1 MDHKHENFDS
11 RKLSE
16 RKNNFCGYCFC
27 PLCGKPLVLKHL
39 DGLHRKACDAP
50 ECGFIYY
57 QNPAPAAGTIIVQDD
72 RVLLVKRAHP
82 PKINWWCL
90 PAGFMEWA
98 EHPSDTAVRELEEE
112 TGLKVRL
119 TGFFDV
125 YTGEDDPRVNAV
137 LLLYLADVIGGRMQ
151 ASDDALEVK
160 FFRFDEI
167 PEKIAFESHRRA
179 LDDYSRRYRS
189 GRNDSTSS

>member
-1 MDHKHENFDS
+1 MKPKHENFDAG
-11 RKLSE
+11 KVSE
-16 RKNNFCGYCFC
+16 RKDDFCGYRFC
-27 PLCGKPLVLKHL
+27 PLCGNPLVLKHL
-39 DGLHRKACDAP
+39 DGLPRKICDSP

-57 QNPAPAAGTIIVQDD
+57 QNPVPAAAAIIVEND

-90 PAGFMEWA
+90 PAGFMEWS

-119 TGFFDV
+119 TGFFEV
-125 YTGEDDPRVNAV
+125 YTGKDDPRVNAV
-137 LLLYLADVIGGRMQ
+137 LLLYLADVIGGRLQ

-160 FFRFDEI
+160 FFGFDEI
-167 PEKIAFESHRRA
+167 PDKIAFESHRRA
-179 LDDYSRRYRS
+179 LDDYSRRFRS
-189 GRNDSTSS
+189 SPNSSPSS